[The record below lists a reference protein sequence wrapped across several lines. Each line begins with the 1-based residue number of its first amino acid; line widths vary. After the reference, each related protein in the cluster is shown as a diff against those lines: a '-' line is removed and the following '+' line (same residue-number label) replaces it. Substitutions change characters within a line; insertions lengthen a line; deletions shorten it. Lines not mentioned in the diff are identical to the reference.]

1 MAKTRSE
8 NQAHKTIWYNAK
20 LDILQEKIDTL
31 SKADSIGIQNSYI
44 VGVLCFAYLAYYG
57 FIVKGILKKQN
68 IDVDDIQAEGGH

>member
-44 VGVLCFAYLAYYG
+44 VGVLCFAYLAFYG
-57 FIVKGILKKQN
+57 WKVSSILKSQG
-68 IDVDDIQAEGGH
+68 IDFDKKISGGH